1 MHSLRQEYRQFF
13 NDNFNGFRLRGPLY
27 YCWDY
32 RLRFNLQ
39 TGDTYNSTRKILDNE
54 GNEILLIG
62 DTSTDEYFIEG
73 NKRASTLFKSVIDS
87 SDRLFFVLM
96 EYKYRRKRIRFSNYA
111 FGQILGLKESEILFF
126 KEYELYKPGDK
137 SDIYNV
143 ALLKLTSER
152 INYKNIL
159 AAIGN
164 TDFPSRQPRLDK
176 NGFLS
181 SKEIYFVNIDKKVI
195 FNMYD
200 DRGLD
205 IIAADKETLRPI
217 YENFNNW
224 ILDYNRNEIDKQ
236 FEKKNAL

>member
-13 NDNFNGFRLRGPLY
+13 NDNFNGFQLRGPLY
-27 YCWDY
+27 YCWDF

-39 TGDTYNSTRKILDNE
+39 TGETYNSTRKILDNE

-62 DTSTDEYFIEG
+62 DTSTDEYFMEV
-73 NKRASTLFKSVIDS
+73 NKRASTLFKSVFDS

-96 EYKYRRKRIRFSNYA
+96 EYKYRRKRIRFSNYV
-111 FGQILGLKESEILFF
+111 FRQISGLKESEILFF
-126 KEYELYKPGDK
+126 KEYELYEPGDK

-152 INYKNIL
+152 INYRNIL

-181 SKEIYFVNIDKKVI
+181 SKEIYFVNIDKKLI

-205 IIAADKETLRPI
+205 IIAADKESLRPI

-236 FEKKNAL
+236 FEKINAL